1 MNAQVPSQVSSF
13 PDVFEL
19 EGGVL
24 AESQMPCNHDSWRA
38 MTGSSGLSSSSPT
51 SWWNEYRGIHP
62 SDHSNRVLDT
72 YVTLL
77 RSMTFQPLH
86 WRG

>member
-38 MTGSSGLSSSSPT
+38 MTGS
-51 SWWNEYRGIHP
+51 WWNEYRGIHP